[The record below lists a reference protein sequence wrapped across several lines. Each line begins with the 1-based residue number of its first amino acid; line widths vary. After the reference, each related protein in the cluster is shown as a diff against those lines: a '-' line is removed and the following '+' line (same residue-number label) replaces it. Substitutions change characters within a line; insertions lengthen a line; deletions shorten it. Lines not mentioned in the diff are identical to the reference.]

1 MLPGHP
7 KLSSSHLLL
16 RSKRMSEGGK
26 GRGRGYLDGLD
37 VVIGLHLIMLEFCL
51 APPFFLFRHVL
62 CVCVCV
68 FLSYLFSFLRH
79 ISLKT
84 VLI

>member
-68 FLSYLFSFLRH
+68 CFYPISFLFSVIYLLR
-79 ISLKT
+79 LF
-84 VLI
+84 

>member
-7 KLSSSHLLL
+7 KLSSSHLL

-68 FLSYLFSFLRH
+68 CVFILSLFFSPSY
-79 ISLKT
+79 IS
-84 VLI
+84 